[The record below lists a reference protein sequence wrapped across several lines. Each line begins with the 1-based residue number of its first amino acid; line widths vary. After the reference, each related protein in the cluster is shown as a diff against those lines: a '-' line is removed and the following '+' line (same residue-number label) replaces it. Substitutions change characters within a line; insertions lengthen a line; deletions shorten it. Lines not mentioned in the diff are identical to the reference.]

1 MYRKA
6 LPGET
11 NLQAKLREPT
21 RLSKSRLVHLCFSR
35 NTVIFVILVTFV
47 ISNFSLLK
55 GVSNVMQR
63 NFKVVKG
70 PPFLVFA
77 KGMPSKM
84 ETCKRISNDL
94 PLSNL
99 RPTDRES
106 SKNDDVGHTYSHT
119 CNYPFRSIS

>member
-1 MYRKA
+1 M
-6 LPGET
+6 
-11 NLQAKLREPT
+11 
-21 RLSKSRLVHLCFSR
+21 
-35 NTVIFVILVTFV
+35 
-47 ISNFSLLK
+47 
-55 GVSNVMQR
+55 
-63 NFKVVKG
+63 NFKLVKG

-84 ETCKRISNDL
+84 ETCKRIFNDL

-119 CNYPFRSIS
+119 CNYPFCSISYRFSLIWVGFLGLVFGG